1 MYVLILLTHQ
11 TLCAQNKYEFDYET
25 WMRMRIRNISGSI
38 TESMFRWSQRSPQL
52 QLNKSRGQIEWMNES
67 NRMQMRLKCIA
78 EFLARCQGRPLSL
91 TLSISSSF
99 PLYLFTLYLFHFL
112 LFVPFALFRSYT
124 VCATDFSCKYSCCKT
139 FYASSSFL
147 SFHMPFFC
155 LSRLLLL
162 MTLMMLCT
170 LAFRTTQPPSA
181 WSRRKLSLIKHQC
194 GAKPRERQLALILLT
209 WLFAQIIRKSS
220 AIEYY
225 KVCGIQFRTW
235 VYSYSYSFSYLLLCF
250 YLCFVFV
257 QLLRLVNIEVYSHTP
272 THTLPSHTHPPPF
285 TRISLES
292 HVATERTPCGCPDAK
307 FLEFTDSPRSSLFLE
322 IKLNHNFMLSF
333 KYSTCCIW
341 LYDSY
346 LKQSKICFCVIL
358 FIIFKL

>member
-25 WMRMRIRNISGSI
+25 WMRMRIRNISGFI
-38 TESMFRWSQRSPQL
+38 TESLFRWSQNSPQL

-78 EFLARCQGRPLSL
+78 EFLARCQGRTLSL
-91 TLSISSSF
+91 SHCIS
-99 PLYLFTLYLFHFL
+99 
-112 LFVPFALFRSYT
+112 LFVLFLCLTQFARQIFHVNIHVARPSTLLLL
-124 VCATDFSCKYSCCKT
+124 
-139 FYASSSFL
+139 SSPFL
-147 SFHMPFFC
+147 SFHMPFLC
-155 LSRLLLL
+155 LPRLLLL

-220 AIEYY
+220 AIECY

-235 VYSYSYSFSYLLLCF
+235 VYSYSYSFSYLLLYF

-272 THTLPSHTHPPPF
+272 THTRPNHTHPPPPAF
-285 TRISLES
+285 NRISLES
-292 HVATERTPCGCPDAK
+292 HVATERTSCGCPDAK
-307 FLEFTDSPRSSLFLE
+307 FLEFTDSPSSPLLE
-322 IKLNHNFMLSF
+322 IKLNHNLVVPF

-346 LKQSKICFCVIL
+346 LKQREICFCVIL
-358 FIIFKL
+358 FIMF

>member
-1 MYVLILLTHQ
+1 
-11 TLCAQNKYEFDYET
+11 
-25 WMRMRIRNISGSI
+25 
-38 TESMFRWSQRSPQL
+38 
-52 QLNKSRGQIEWMNES
+52 MNEWIQS
-67 NRMQMRLKCIA
+67 HANAIEVHCWVSRTLSR
-78 EFLARCQGRPLSL
+78 ETSLSL

-112 LFVPFALFRSYT
+112 LFVPFALFRSCT

-139 FYASSSFL
+139 FYASSPFL
-147 SFHMPFFC
+147 SLHMPFLC

-181 WSRRKLSLIKHQC
+181 WSRWKLSLIKHQC

-220 AIEYY
+220 AIECY

-307 FLEFTDSPRSSLFLE
+307 FLEFTDSPSSPLLE
-322 IKLNHNFMLSF
+322 IKLNHNLMFSF

-346 LKQSKICFCVIL
+346 SKQSEICFCVIL